1 MQNHRK
7 NYNHDRIQQTMLI
20 VMCNTLRDEI
30 YDPIVKLATFTD
42 LKLTNDYS
50 EARVLVD
57 TYDRKNVDQVVEALT
72 KAKGVFKTALAN
84 QLEIRK
90 IPEIIF
96 EKDVSIDQSLE
107 IEKLIHD
114 IHKKDKKYDK

>member
-7 NYNHDRIQQTMLI
+7 NYNHDRTQQNMLI
-20 VMCNTLRDEI
+20 ILCNTLRDEI
-30 YDPIVKLATFTD
+30 YDPVVKLASFTD
-42 LKLTNDYS
+42 LKLTADYS

-57 TYDRKNVDQVVEALT
+57 TYDRKNIDQVVEALT

-90 IPEIIF
+90 IPELIF

-107 IEKLIHD
+107 IEKLIHE
-114 IHKKDKKYDK
+114 IHQKK

>member
-1 MQNHRK
+1 MNNNHK
-7 NYNHDRIQQTMLI
+7 NYNHDRTQQNMLI
-20 VMCNTLRDEI
+20 VLTNTLRDEI
-30 YDPIVKLATFTD
+30 YDPIVKLASFTD

-57 TYDRKNVDQVVEALT
+57 TYDRKNIDQVVEALT
-72 KAKGVFKTALAN
+72 KAKGVFKTALAQ

-90 IPEIIF
+90 IPELIF

-114 IHKKDKKYDK
+114 IHNKK

>member
-7 NYNHDRIQQTMLI
+7 NYNHDRTQQTMLI
-20 VMCNTLRDEI
+20 ILCNTLRDEI
-30 YDPIVKLATFTD
+30 YDPVVKLATFTD
-42 LKLTNDYS
+42 IKLTNDYS

-57 TYDRKNVDQVVEALT
+57 TYDRKNIDQVVEALT

-90 IPEIIF
+90 IPELIF

-114 IHKKDKKYDK
+114 IHNKKDK

>member
-20 VMCNTLRDEI
+20 ILCNTLRDEI
-30 YDPIVKLATFTD
+30 YDPVVKLATFTD
-42 LKLTNDYS
+42 IKLTNDYS

-57 TYDRKNVDQVVEALT
+57 TYDRKSIDQVVEALT

-90 IPEIIF
+90 IPELIF
-96 EKDVSIDQSLE
+96 EKDLSIDQSLE
-107 IEKLIHD
+107 IEKLIND
-114 IHKKDKKYDK
+114 IHKKDKK

>member
-7 NYNHDRIQQTMLI
+7 NYNHDRTQQNMLI
-20 VMCNTLRDEI
+20 ILCNTLRDEI
-30 YDPIVKLATFTD
+30 YDPVVKLASFTD

-57 TYDRKNVDQVVEALT
+57 TYDRKNIDQVVEALT

-90 IPEIIF
+90 IPELIF
-96 EKDVSIDQSLE
+96 EKDLSIDQSLE
-107 IEKLIHD
+107 IEKLIND
-114 IHKKDKKYDK
+114 IHKKDK

>member
-20 VMCNTLRDEI
+20 IMCNTLRDEI
-30 YDPIVKLATFTD
+30 YDPVVKLATFTD

-57 TYDRKNVDQVVEALT
+57 TYDRKNIDQVVEALT
-72 KAKGVFKTALAN
+72 KAKGVFKTSLA
-84 QLEIRK
+84 QQMEIRK
-90 IPEIIF
+90 IPELIF

-107 IEKLIHD
+107 IEKLIND
-114 IHKKDKKYDK
+114 IHKKDTK

>member
-7 NYNHDRIQQTMLI
+7 NYNHDRTQQNMLI
-20 VMCNTLRDEI
+20 ILCNTLRDEI
-30 YDPIVKLATFTD
+30 YDPIVKLATFTS

-57 TYDRKNVDQVVEALT
+57 TYDRKNIDQVVESLT

-90 IPEIIF
+90 VPELIF
-96 EKDVSIDQSLE
+96 EKDISIDQSLE
-107 IEKLIHD
+107 VEKIIHH
-114 IHKKDKKYDK
+114 IHQKK

>member
-7 NYNHDRIQQTMLI
+7 NYNHDRIQQSMLI
-20 VMCNTLRDEI
+20 IMCNTLRDEI
-30 YDPIVKLATFTD
+30 YDPVVKLATFTD

-57 TYDRKNVDQVVEALT
+57 TYDRKNIDQVVEALT

-90 IPEIIF
+90 IPELFF

-114 IHKKDKKYDK
+114 IHKKDNK